1 MCALAELPKDN
12 SNNFQQKKYLYKL
25 GKLSLLNQ
33 DYEAA
38 YGYLS
43 ELVEIE

>member
-1 MCALAELPKDN
+1 MILRFFFND
-12 SNNFQQKKYLYKL
+12 NNFQQKKYLYKL

-38 YGYLS
+38 YGYLC
-43 ELVEIE
+43 ELVEIEENF

>member
-1 MCALAELPKDN
+1 MYT
-12 SNNFQQKKYLYKL
+12 QKRKYLYKL
-25 GKLSLLNQ
+25 GKLSLLSQ

-43 ELVEIE
+43 